1 MDGPPNGSTFSKI
14 TEGDG
19 KAGVKP
25 SAAAAAAA
33 ARTTTPK
40 KNKLSVVIKKKK
52 IGIKVKPKRGG
63 PGVTATTTAHGL
75 PARRAAAAAIGKN
88 SNRRRLNVG
97 LVGGGR
103 GLPSSTKTTIRTS
116 VDNDD
121 DDETNKKNDT
131 VDEFDAIYGNG
142 SGDGDESS
150 MQLLPNDTLLAIQS
164 IQQDAQGLH
173 IPCNGGNSTIPIT
186 IQAVL
191 ESQIYNRFNT
201 NHASTVFQ
209 EIRNLFTTKQ
219 IKALPCLGI
228 GSSNTNSTSS
238 SGSSTNSVVGSYHHL
253 HQHRKRIA
261 LVTTKD
267 YISGVWM
274 AHENFL
280 SNNKLSPTTKGTS
293 ATTSSSPPI
302 HQRPMTNQKYHQ
314 ITTWFT
320 THLSKSWTQPS
331 VISKHDLEF
340 EWQNIIVNNNN
351 VEITEE
357 EATST
362 LSSSNNQRIIVTL
375 DHALYYLQVQ
385 LQVLMRDGSS
395 LSSSTAASV
404 NDNEIYNL
412 WLPQWGIVLKAWN
425 EAQQQLLSQ
434 IKRSR
439 GGIAKSIGRSNS
451 VSAASGRRK
460 GTTGEISEQNLLHTN
475 RHSNISTKF
484 LLDDLFSQGII
495 RRIERPFG
503 TFIQLE

>member
-1 MDGPPNGSTFSKI
+1 MDGPPNVPTFSKR

-19 KAGVKP
+19 KVGVKTP
-25 SAAAAAAA
+25 AAAAA
-33 ARTTTPK
+33 ARTPK

-63 PGVTATTTAHGL
+63 PVVTATATAHGI
-75 PARRAAAAAIGKN
+75 PTRKAGAGAAIGKN

-103 GLPSSTKTTIRTS
+103 GLPSSTNTTIRTS
-116 VDNDD
+116 VDS

-142 SGDGDESS
+142 SGDGDEGSLQ
-150 MQLLPNDTLLAIQS
+150 QLLPNDTLMAIQS

-228 GSSNTNSTSS
+228 GSSNTNSTTS
-238 SGSSTNSVVGSYHHL
+238 SGSSTNTVAGSYHHL

-261 LVTTKD
+261 LVTTRD

-280 SNNKLSPTTKGTS
+280 SNKVSPTTKGTS
-293 ATTSSSPPI
+293 ATTASSRPI
-302 HQRPMTNQKYHQ
+302 HQRPMTNETYHQ

-340 EWQNIIVNNNN
+340 EWQNIIVNNTN

-375 DHALYYLQVQ
+375 AHALYYLQVQ

-439 GGIAKSIGRSNS
+439 GGIAKSIGSS
-451 VSAASGRRK
+451 SSSIAAPGRRK
-460 GTTGEISEQNLLHTN
+460 ATTGEISEQNLLHTN
-475 RHSNISTKF
+475 RHANISTKF

-503 TFIQLE
+503 TFNQLE